1 MAKVDEWPYDVLSDK
16 NGKRVFTP
24 MTFTIKAVIPAKDVT
39 AKATGRQY
47 HFPPA
52 VTFEEDP
59 MKEEW
64 SLADWVDGDGGKR
77 IKVDWKGI
85 PVGNDENGDPIFELP
100 QAGNR
105 VSVQLKTAEGNG
117 DRVWRDADVK
127 TLVVL
132 NTNIAKINAVND
144 ERPAAPAAPV
154 VGQVTNWTTA
164 ASNEPEVVDDFGFVV
179 LGPSD
184 ELDNIPEQQRIAGT
198 ALTNVLAPKVWDES
212 PDEGYGS
219 EWKTFMRRAVKH
231 YTMLQVPQTLRRKI
245 QQEIDDEIN
254 RELDREEE
262 LSESKPATDES
273 VEQVDW

>member
-24 MTFTIKAVIPAKDVT
+24 MTFTIKAVTPAKDVT

-64 SLADWVDGDGGKR
+64 SLADWIDGDGGKR

-132 NTNIAKINAVND
+132 DANIAND
-144 ERPAAPAAPV
+144 ARPTAPAAPV
-154 VGQVTNWTTA
+154 APA
-164 ASNEPEVVDDFGFVV
+164 ASNEPEVVDDFGFIV

-212 PDEGYGS
+212 PDEGRGS
-219 EWKTFMRRAVKH
+219 EWKTFMRKAVQH
-231 YTMLQVPQTLRRKI
+231 YTMLQVPPTLRRKI
-245 QQEIDDEIN
+245 QQEIEDEIN
-254 RELDREEE
+254 RQLDREDAEE
-262 LSESKPATDES
+262 AKRMNLQTTNDDITDES

>member
-16 NGKRVFTP
+16 NDKRVFTP
-24 MTFTIKAVIPAKDVT
+24 MTFTIKEITPAKDVT

-52 VTFEEDP
+52 VTFVEDP

-64 SLADWVDGDGGKR
+64 SLADWADGDGGKR
-77 IKVDWKGI
+77 IKVDWQGI
-85 PVGNDENGDPIFELP
+85 PVGNDEDGNPIFKLP

-105 VSVQLKTAEGNG
+105 VSVQLKTAKGNG

-132 NTNIAKINAVND
+132 DANIAND
-144 ERPAAPAAPV
+144 ARPTAPAAP
-154 VGQVTNWTTA
+154 GAPA
-164 ASNEPEVVDDFGFVV
+164 ASNEPEVVDDFGFIV

-212 PDEGYGS
+212 PDHGYGS
-219 EWKTFMRRAVKH
+219 EWKTFMRKAVKH

-254 RELDREEE
+254 DEINRQLDREEKR
-262 LSESKPATDES
+262 SEQKITTDDITDEV
-273 VEQVDW
+273 VEEVDW